1 VTKARWAG
9 VAGSACL
16 GLVALIALIGVA
28 IGPAGAGG
36 GAPGL
41 ATPTAGPGLLPYP
54 IDLPVGPQAS
64 AASCPNPPQLSSPLP
79 SGASISAPSLTP
91 PGAGSLTVA
100 GTTYDATGSCEYTI
114 EVPSNPSQAS
124 ADSITVTYVG
134 SGHDYYFPTGTA
146 SAITFTTGR
155 QSCVTTAEIVTAYG
169 LAVAEQELDS
179 GGCNTDSSG
188 VWGYADAINT
198 ALQTA
203 TPVSETTFHSY
214 YQSYESGTIF
224 YGQFQECMQNPAGQ
238 HSTYVCTW
246 NNFGPLF

>member
-1 VTKARWAG
+1 
-9 VAGSACL
+9 
-16 GLVALIALIGVA
+16 
-28 IGPAGAGG
+28 
-36 GAPGL
+36 
-41 ATPTAGPGLLPYP
+41 
-54 IDLPVGPQAS
+54 
-64 AASCPNPPQLSSPLP
+64 LP